1 MLEPRAETSA
11 VDEAR
16 RRTESVT
23 RIVVRP
29 IGSPTGL
36 GLFGLAAATLV
47 VAGLQLGWVE
57 QAEGKKVALILIAF
71 PFVSQLIASLW
82 STLARDGVAATAMGV
97 LALTWLATGLVLFQ
111 SNPGETSDALGLFL
125 LVAATAMALTAAVA
139 SLSKIAIGAIFF
151 TAALRF
157 ALGGLHQLTNDEL
170 WEDLAGIVGL
180 VLFALAIYGALA
192 AELED
197 AQGQTILPLGRRMKG
212 RLALD
217 GSLDEQVK
225 QAPNEPGVRQQL

>member
-1 MLEPRAETSA
+1 MLEPQAETA
-11 VDEAR
+11 VVDEAR
-16 RRTESVT
+16 RRVEGLT
-23 RIVVRP
+23 RITVRP

-47 VAGLQLGWVE
+47 LAGLQLGWAE
-57 QAEGKKVALILIAF
+57 QAEGKKVALILFAF
-71 PFVSQLIASLW
+71 PFLAQLLASIW

-97 LALTWLATGLVLFQ
+97 LALTWLATALVLF
-111 SNPGETSDALGLFL
+111 SSKPGQTSDALGLL
-125 LVAATAMALTAAVA
+125 LLFSAAAMALTALVA
-139 SLSKIAIGAIFF
+139 TLSKIAIGLIFF

-157 ALGGLHQLTNDEL
+157 FLGGMHQLTANEA
-170 WEDLAGIVGL
+170 WENAAGVVGL
-180 VLFALAIYGALA
+180 LLCALAIYGAFA

-197 AQGQTILPLGRRMKG
+197 AQGETVLPIGRRMKG

-217 GSLDEQVK
+217 GSLDEQMK